1 VGGAAART
9 LGTVS
14 AVEQHEVEAPPR
26 SEGLRVGSLLGVPVL
41 VARSWFVI
49 AAVITF
55 TFAPLVQRTEPGIGA
70 LAYVVA
76 FAYALLLCLSVLVH
90 ELAHAVTARAYGIP
104 ASRIVLTLWGGHTQ
118 FERDVPSPGRSF
130 AIAVAGPAS
139 NGVLALLAWGAV
151 EVLDPP
157 PLGRLLLLAL
167 AITNGF
173 VALTNV
179 LPGLPLDGGRL
190 LEAVVWR
197 TSGDRDLGTV
207 TAGWVGRVVALGVPV
222 LALGWPL
229 MQGSRPSLFT
239 VVWAGVLGA
248 LLWASA
254 GSAVQGAQIR
264 RRAPAASVEGL
275 ARPVV
280 SVPAG
285 ASLTE
290 ALAAGSRAP
299 EGTAVVLTGAGGEP
313 VAVLDPAAVADVPLA
328 RRDGVI
334 AASAARALPAGAVVP
349 PGLSGQ
355 ELLRALSDV
364 PAEEWVVQA
373 PGGPV
378 TGILRASDVVAVVMG
393 PRARRAAGR
402 RS

>member
-1 VGGAAART
+1 M
-9 LGTVS
+9 
-14 AVEQHEVEAPPR
+14 R
-26 SEGLRVGSLLGVPVL
+26 SEGMRVGTLLGVPVL

-55 TFAPLVQRTEPGIGA
+55 TFAPLVVRADPGIGPV
-70 LAYVVA
+70 AYLVA
-76 FAYALLLCLSVLVH
+76 FGYALLLCLSVLVH
-90 ELAHAVTARAYGIP
+90 ELAHALTAQAFGIP

-118 FERDVPSPGRSF
+118 FEHDVATPGRSF
-130 AIAVAGPAS
+130 AIAIAGPAS
-139 NGVLALLAWGAV
+139 NGVLALLAWAALAV
-151 EVLDPP
+151 VDPE

-207 TAGWVGRVVALGVPV
+207 AAGWVGRVVALGVPV
-222 LALGWPL
+222 VALGWPL
-229 MQGSRPSLFT
+229 LQGSRPSLFT
-239 VVWAGVLGA
+239 AVWAGVLGA

-254 GSAVQGAQIR
+254 GSALQGARIR
-264 RRAPAASVEGL
+264 RRAPAATVAAL
-275 ARPVV
+275 ARPAV
-280 SVPAG
+280 SVPARS
-285 ASLTE
+285 SLTE
-290 ALAAGSRAP
+290 ALAASARAG
-299 EGTAVVLTGAGGEP
+299 EGTPVVLTGVSGEP
-313 VAVLDPAAVADVPLA
+313 VAVLDPVAVADVPVA

-334 AASAARALPAGAVVP
+334 AASAARALPAGAVVA
-349 PGLSGQ
+349 PGMAGQ

-364 PAEEWVVQA
+364 PAEEWVVQE
-373 PGGPV
+373 PGGAV
-378 TGILRASDVVAVVMG
+378 TGILRAGDVVAAVMG
-393 PRARRAAGR
+393 PRARRAASS